1 MRDIIREINQLCDKY
16 GDDFDWGIVP
26 EKNGLKARLYGKL
39 NSDKIEALSGG
50 NLGVLLV

>member
-1 MRDIIREINQLCDKY
+1 MVFDSPMRRIYIDDNGLITDEILY
-16 GDDFDWGIVP
+16 
-26 EKNGLKARLYGKL
+26 GLKARLYGKL